1 MIKVFLCADA
11 LGRFCWIR
19 TSAADPVDYI
29 EAKGLE
35 AVEDQS
41 QDFEDMTAE
50 ELFNADVFTI
60 PELIA
65 NSPNLRLF
73 R

>member
-1 MIKVFLCADA
+1 MDPYQC
-11 LGRFCWIR
+11 
-19 TSAADPVDYI
+19 SDPVDYI

-41 QDFEDMTAE
+41 QDFEDMTAD

-65 NSPNLRLF
+65 NSPNLRTF
-73 R
+73 

>member
-1 MIKVFLCADA
+1 MRVFLCADA

-19 TSAADPVDYI
+19 TSAADPVNYI
-29 EAKGLE
+29 EDRGLE

-41 QDFEDMTAE
+41 KDFEDMTAD
-50 ELFNADVFTI
+50 ELFAADVFTVS
-60 PELIA
+60 ELIA
-65 NSPNLRLF
+65 NAPGLRLF